1 MGPWDRIAVDD
12 RHGVCGATVPD
23 EGEDVENLE
32 LVRRIEAVV
41 ARAWPPLSRQTLH
54 GWVMRHSDGVTR
66 RANSVYPVAWD
77 ESAALGDALDGVE
90 TFYRERGLLPRFQ
103 MSPAALPTGLDD
115 VLAARGYRVSALTA
129 VQTVSLAA
137 AMQRLPQA
145 GGWRVEVDAT
155 PGPAWLAIYADA
167 EGASEKS
174 LQTRRAIMAA
184 VTDNGC
190 CVVAYDDAGRAVA
203 VGSAVAAEG
212 YMGVFNVT
220 TVPASRRRG
229 AALAVMGALAGWGA
243 TQQVDQIYLQ
253 VMANNAPALALYA
266 RLGFATCYHY
276 HYRELA

>member
-103 MSPAALPTGLDD
+103 MSPAAL
-115 VLAARGYRVSALTA
+115 
-129 VQTVSLAA
+129 
-137 AMQRLPQA
+137 QRLPQA